1 MLISASRLTN
11 IALISLVVS
20 SGVAVLGCVIVVMM
34 VILKSSEG
42 KLSSLVSEPLTRYKV
57 EQEIKFVM
65 IM

>member
-1 MLISASRLTN
+1 MLNKASRLTN
-11 IALISLVVS
+11 IASISLSVS

-42 KLSSLVSEPLTRYKV
+42 KLSSPVSEPLTRYKV